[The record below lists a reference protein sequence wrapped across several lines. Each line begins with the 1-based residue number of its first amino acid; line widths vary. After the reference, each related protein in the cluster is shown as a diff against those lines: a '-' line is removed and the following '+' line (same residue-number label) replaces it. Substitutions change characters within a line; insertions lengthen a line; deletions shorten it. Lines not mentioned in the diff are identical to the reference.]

1 MKRKLSLVDT
11 IISTIIVTNNDED
24 IIQDRLKKIKKALS
38 RLRTSYE
45 ILIVDNNS
53 EDATVEKIKN
63 LKSVMSYTRI
73 LVLSKSY
80 ETEIAL
86 TAGLDN
92 CVGDYAILFNPYTDP
107 PEVIPKLIRK
117 LIEGNDIVVGKTRS
131 HIKKYG
137 KVTKRFLKMIQ
148 KLSTQGF
155 VYRENYLVAI
165 NRKVI
170 NSIIRTRRKSRN
182 FSYISSLIGFKSTN
196 LIYKPLKKFK
206 VKIKT
211 ESFFEILISIIDTVI
226 SNSFKP
232 IRFLSLL
239 GMFLSGLFLLWIL
252 GVVILAFVFG
262 KRNIVP
268 QGWISIST
276 VMGTL
281 FFLLFSLLTIIS
293 EYLIRILTETRDEPF
308 YFISE
313 EIGKSTILPRR
324 RTLNIV

>member
-1 MKRKLSLVDT
+1 MRHHLVDS
-11 IISTIIVTNNDED
+11 IISLILVTDNDAD
-24 IIQDRLKKIKKALS
+24 IIEERLKIIRRVLLHLK
-38 RLRTSYE
+38 TNFE

-53 EDATVEKIKN
+53 EDSTVGKIKN
-63 LKSVMSYTRI
+63 LKEVMRYARI
-73 LVLSKSY
+73 LILSKTY
-80 ETEIAL
+80 DTEVAL

-92 CVGDYAILFNPYTDP
+92 CVGDYAILFNLYTDP

-117 LIEGNDIVVGKTRS
+117 LIEGDDIVVGKTAS

-137 KVTKRFLKMIQ
+137 AVTKRFLKIIQ

-170 NSIIRTRRKSRN
+170 NSIMRTRRKSRN
-182 FSYISSLIGFKSTN
+182 FSYINSLIGFKSTN
-196 LIYKPLKKFK
+196 LIYKPLKKFRR
-206 VKIKT
+206 KIKT
-211 ESFFEILISIIDTVI
+211 ESFLKIVISVIDIVI
-226 SNSFKP
+226 SNSFRP

-252 GVVILAFVFG
+252 GVVIAAFVFG
-262 KRNIVP
+262 KRSIVP
-268 QGWISIST
+268 QGWISLST

-313 EIGKSTILPRR
+313 EIGRSTILPRR
-324 RTLNIV
+324 KVLNIV